1 VKPYRYDI
9 SLRVRH
15 PSMDPA
21 EISTALALEPSRM
34 WRAGEQRMTPKDTPL
49 EGTWRDT
56 YWYADVFKDECP
68 DRTLAAALS
77 ELVERFSS
85 KKSAFAKIRDDGGQ
99 VEFYV
104 GWYIDGN
111 RGDKFDTV
119 LLAKLADLGVNLS
132 LDIYP
137 PPNPQD
143 NF

>member
-21 EISTALALEPSRM
+21 EISAALKLEPIRM
-34 WRAGEQRMTPKDTPL
+34 WRAGDPRKTPKNTPL
-49 EGTWRDT
+49 EGTWHDT
-56 YWYADVFKDECP
+56 CWTADVFKGECP
-68 DRTLAAALS
+68 NRTLAAALS
-77 ELVERFSS
+77 EQVNRFSHH
-85 KKSAFAKIRDDGGQ
+85 KSFFVKIRDERGR

-104 GWYIDGN
+104 GWFIDGN
-111 RGDKFDTV
+111 RGDEFDAA
-119 LLAKLADLGVNLS
+119 LLAKLSELGVDLS

-143 NF
+143 DF